1 MNFDKHFKTPAMR
14 SIKLSS
20 GEEIIAMVNPDDDDL
35 VLKIFHPFAVR
46 MVPSKTNM
54 VFGVFPW
61 LVAASTDYVI
71 LNKSA
76 VISIS
81 DVKPEIVNVY
91 MKAIDAFSTHTER
104 INPSDIVNNQ
114 SDTEVAVAEEQSD
127 DIQVKKR
134 RKKDLVN

>member
-20 GEEIIAMVNPDDDDL
+20 GEEIVAMVNPDDDDM

-46 MVPSKTNM
+46 MVPSKANM
-54 VFGVFPW
+54 VFGIFPW
-61 LVAASTDYVI
+61 LVAASTDFVI

-81 DVKPEIVNVY
+81 DVKSEIIDVY
-91 MKAIDAFSTHTER
+91 MKAINMFSTQVER
-104 INPSDIVNNQ
+104 ANSNDMVDSQPDPSSDITENQ
-114 SDTEVAVAEEQSD
+114 SDDVQ
-127 DIQVKKR
+127 IKKR
-134 RKKDLVN
+134 KKKDLVN